1 MKTLWLLVATLFLMS
16 FAACK
21 SNSTDLNNE
30 TAHVSE
36 IVAKFGAKIVATP
49 EVGTAKFDLD
59 GLTPVTVDQAVAI
72 LQDIRNH
79 KDAQKSST
87 KSKATKGDGLFS
99 ILMSEKVSDCL
110 KLSIQLN
117 MMELKDGTLLYKNY
131 QTDCAS
137 NVCTWYVSGFSFSN
151 DNVNTGIYK
160 FQSQGYLNFMVID
173 GGVKYVKI
181 PLLIQGVFDPATQ
194 NADFSYSL

>member
-30 TAHVSE
+30 TTDVSE
-36 IVAKFGAKIVATP
+36 IVAKFGAKIVAP
-49 EVGTAKFDLD
+49 SEVGADKFDLD
-59 GLTPVTVDQAVAI
+59 GISSVTVDQAIAI

-79 KDAQKSST
+79 KDSQKSST
-87 KSKATKGDGLFS
+87 RSNVTKGDGVFY
-99 ILMSEKVSDCL
+99 ILMSEKVSDCF

-137 NVCTWYVSGFSFSN
+137 SVCTLYVSGFSLSN
-151 DNVNTGIYK
+151 DNVNNGSYK

-181 PLLIQGVFDPATQ
+181 PLVIQGVFDPTTQ
-194 NADFSYSL
+194 NAEFSYVL